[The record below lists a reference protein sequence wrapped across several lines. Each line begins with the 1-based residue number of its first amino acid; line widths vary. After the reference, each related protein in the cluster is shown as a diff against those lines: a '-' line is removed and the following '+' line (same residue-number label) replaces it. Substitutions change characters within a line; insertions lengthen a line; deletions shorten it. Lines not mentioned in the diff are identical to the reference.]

1 MRGRLVALF
10 VAVLGA
16 AFANGRPHPE
26 VDCVAAP
33 YTAWSLARAGTFDV
47 GRYPELSPY
56 DQYHVL
62 QVSAGVRVSIRP
74 PGNALTALPF
84 VAPLAAV
91 RERPPSSL
99 AMLQLGKL
107 VGAAC
112 VAVAAC
118 LFHIVCRRVAP
129 SAAWPAT
136 VLFAFGTCLFSV
148 ASQAL
153 WTHGPAVLWLCTAL
167 YLRTGDRPDGAARAI
182 ATGLALGLA
191 VLARPTAAFFAAA
204 TVAALLLDRR
214 WRASAWITL
223 GGVLPALLLAYYNW
237 HFFGN
242 LTVGGYAADNW
253 TEAPP
258 LWVGLGGLLVAPSRG
273 VFIYSPALILAL
285 YGAVRLYRR
294 AEDEPVE
301 SVRALLG
308 AWLAAAVASLIFYAR
323 WHDWRGGWCFGPRF
337 LCEAMPVACLLFAL
351 AYEAL
356 RTHTARALA
365 CALVASSVAVHVV
378 GVFGHGGHVAWHER
392 HERED
397 QGRCLFEIE
406 DTQLEAHARSVLR
419 ELAKKMR

>member
-1 MRGRLVALF
+1 MRCRLVALF

-16 AFANGRPHPE
+16 AFANGRPHAE

-33 YTAWSLARAGTFDV
+33 YTAWSLVRTGTFDV

-62 QVSAGVRVSIRP
+62 PVSTGARVSIRP
-74 PGNALTALPF
+74 PGNVLTALPF

-91 RERPPSSL
+91 REHPPSSL

-107 VGAAC
+107 VGAAS
-112 VAVAAC
+112 VAAAAC
-118 LFHIVCRRVAP
+118 LFHLVCRRVAP
-129 SAAWPAT
+129 GAAWPAT

-153 WTHGPAVLWLCTAL
+153 WTHGPAVFWLCAAL
-167 YLRTGDRPDGAARAI
+167 YLRTGARPDSAARAG
-182 ATGLALGLA
+182 ATGLVLGLA

-214 WRASAWITL
+214 WRAAAWTVL
-223 GGVLPALLLAYYNW
+223 GGVPPALLLAFYNW
-237 HFFGN
+237 HYFGN

-253 TEAPP
+253 AETPP

-273 VFIYSPALILAL
+273 VFVYSPALVLAL
-285 YGAVRLYRR
+285 YGAVLLYRR
-294 AEDEPVE
+294 AEEPAE
-301 SVRALLG
+301 SVRGLLG

-351 AYEAL
+351 SYEAL
-356 RTHTARALA
+356 HTRAARALA
-365 CALVASSVAVHVV
+365 GALVAASVAVHIV

-397 QGRCLFEIE
+397 QGRCLFELE
-406 DTQLEAHARSVLR
+406 DTQLEAHTRSALR
-419 ELAKKMR
+419 ELAKKLR